1 MKYLKNYPS
10 FLLRKYKTKKISFSQ
25 TGLDLLLTSIFKNI
39 EKGFY
44 IDVGCNHPIYNNNT
58 FRFYKKGW
66 NGLNLDL
73 DKSSIELFNIFRP
86 NDLNIHSALSSSDNL
101 STVYEFHKK
110 SPLNTL
116 NEKIANYQKATV
128 KNKYE
133 IKTQTLDQVIE
144 KNQLNI
150 KKINFLTID
159 VEGHE
164 LEVLKGFNI
173 NKYEPDIIVVEFLD
187 LSLEKLEIQNLNIDN
202 VINSDIY
209 KFLIN
214 NKYSLINWLHSDLIF
229 ANNKFK
235 AI

>member
-10 FLLRKYKTKKISFSQ
+10 FLLRKYKTRKISFSQ

-39 EKGFY
+39 KKGFY
-44 IDVGCNHPIYNNNT
+44 IDVGCNHPVYNNNT
-58 FRFYKKGW
+58 FKFYEKGW
-66 NGLNLDL
+66 NGVNLDL
-73 DKSSIELFNIFRP
+73 DQRSIEIFNLFRP
-86 NDLNIHSALSSSDNL
+86 NDLNIHSALSSSDDL
-101 STVYEFHKK
+101 KTVYEFHKK

-116 NEKIANYQKATV
+116 NENIANYQDANV
-128 KNKYE
+128 KNKFKM
-133 IKTQTLDQVIE
+133 KTQTLDQIIE
-144 KNQLNI
+144 KNQLDS

-173 NKYEPDIIVVEFLD
+173 NKYKPDIIVVEFLD
-187 LSLEKLEIQNLNIDN
+187 LSLEKLEIQNLNIKN

-209 KFLIN
+209 KFLTN

-229 ANNKFK
+229 ANNEFK
-235 AI
+235 VT